1 MSDMFFLIRNGIVLG
16 YRGYDTEITVPAE
29 AVKIGDNAFQNHPLI
44 ESIIIPKGV
53 KQIGFYAF
61 SGCKK
66 LRKIVIPESV
76 KKINKHAFDSC
87 KALEEI
93 TYHGVTVRINDKIK
107 TESVFRLIDT
117 KDLTILE
124 NWSSSLKY
132 QYLWAMF
139 SANPE
144 DKDILSAIKKNF
156 VKMFKYLID
165 ENDTQTAEK
174 VLKETKLVNKRNL
187 ESITKYADEKQASE
201 IQNLLKESQEEK
213 E

>member
-1 MSDMFFLIRNGIVLG
+1 MSNIFFKIKNGIVLG
-16 YRGYDTEITVPAE
+16 YTGYDTEITVPSE

-44 ESIIIPKGV
+44 ESVIIPESV

-66 LRKIVIPESV
+66 LHKIVIPESV
-76 KKINKHAFDSC
+76 KKINKHAFDHC
-87 KALEEI
+87 EALEEI

-117 KDLTILE
+117 KDLTIIE
-124 NWSSSLKY
+124 NWSSALKY

-144 DKDILSAIKKNF
+144 DKDILSAIRKNF

-165 ENDTQTAEK
+165 ENDTQTAQI
-174 VLKETKLVNKRNL
+174 VLNQTKLVNKRNL
-187 ESITKYADEKQASE
+187 ESISKYADEKQASE